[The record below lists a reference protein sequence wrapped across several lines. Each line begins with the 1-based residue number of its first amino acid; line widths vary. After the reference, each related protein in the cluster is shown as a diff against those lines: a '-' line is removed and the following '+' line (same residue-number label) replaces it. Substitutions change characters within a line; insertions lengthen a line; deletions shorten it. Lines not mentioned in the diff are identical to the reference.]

1 MDVVIGIDLTCW
13 LAQPDSWCGDTC
25 PAKTT
30 LINHAAVYLVF
41 ITLSYTSS
49 CVSSNFVYGSC
60 RTAGGVR

>member
-1 MDVVIGIDLTCW
+1 MDVAIGNDLTCW

-30 LINHAAVYLVF
+30 LINHAAIV
-41 ITLSYTSS
+41 S
-49 CVSSNFVYGSC
+49 CVHYVIAQVVSVQIFVYGSC

>member
-13 LAQPDSWCGDTC
+13 LAQPDSWYGDTC

-30 LINHAAVYLVF
+30 LISHAAVV
-41 ITLSYTSS
+41 S
-49 CVSSNFVYGSC
+49 CVQYVIPQVVSVQTFVCGRC